1 MTDYQPSLT
10 TLATLAAKRGV
21 GLSAALERYQQRQ
34 QLNNDALVR
43 QLGITQEQLS
53 HLKLCEVPRE
63 DHFDEDVRQIAAH
76 LAVDAARLR
85 QVLRS

>member
-21 GLSAALERYQQRQ
+21 LLAAALERYQHRQ
-34 QLNNDALVR
+34 QLNDDALAC
-43 QLGITQEQLS
+43 QLGITEEQLS

-63 DHFDEDVRQIAAH
+63 DQFDEDVRQIAAH
-76 LAVDAARLR
+76 LAVDAVRLR